1 MWQVILVVTAVIY
14 GWGFA
19 IAVLYEE
26 WMYFIEEGLFSWLF
40 FGWFIPVFRAIDWP
54 LDLYRALVG

>member
-1 MWQVILVVTAVIY
+1 MWQGILVVTAVIY

-40 FGWFIPVFRAIDWP
+40 FVVFSLSHCYDVFYLKITI
-54 LDLYRALVG
+54 LQF